1 MYAIFINVSTLVS
14 LANDDQRR
22 YDVLSTIPPASL
34 HITVVLVLSM
44 LVSLAAQ

>member
-1 MYAIFINVSTLVS
+1 MYAIFISVSTLVS
-14 LANDDQRR
+14 LANDYQR
-22 YDVLSTIPPASL
+22 YDVLSTTIPPASL

>member
-1 MYAIFINVSTLVS
+1 MYVIFISVSTLVS
-14 LANDDQRR
+14 LAANDDQR

>member
-14 LANDDQRR
+14 LANDDQR
-22 YDVLSTIPPASL
+22 YDVLSIIPPASL